1 MSAPG
6 RRSRPDFPEIPVH
19 GRTSLD
25 DDILMRRAAD
35 GDEHAFRLLV
45 KRYNGEI
52 YNYFLRSTGS
62 VEDAEDLAQQCFV
75 NLFGSLPRYR
85 RTASLRTF
93 LYRIAN
99 NLAVSFS
106 RRAGPPA
113 SLDALLEAGYDP
125 PDRGGGPEERAVAVQ
140 LRKAYLAALQ
150 RLPVEWR
157 SVVELRAG
165 RELSYREIAD
175 AIGKSEA
182 AVESILFRARER
194 LAKDLARYR
203 PGGGGNQ

>member
-1 MSAPG
+1 M
-6 RRSRPDFPEIPVH
+6 
-19 GRTSLD
+19 D
-25 DDILMRRAAD
+25 DDILMQRAAG

-45 KRYNGEI
+45 RRYGGEI

-62 VEDAEDLAQQCFV
+62 AEDAEDLTQQCFT

-85 RTASLRTF
+85 RTASVRTY

-99 NLAVSFS
+99 NLAISFS
-106 RRAGPPA
+106 RRPSPPA

-125 PDRGGGPEERAVAVQ
+125 PNPGAGPDESAAQAQ
-140 LRKAYLAALQ
+140 LRRAYLHALQ
-150 RLPVEWR
+150 KLPAQWR

-165 RELSYREIAD
+165 RELSYREIAGVV
-175 AIGKSEA
+175 GKSEA

-194 LAKDLARYR
+194 LAKELAPFLR
-203 PGGGGNQ
+203 GGGYGG